1 MDREKGAII
10 IGKLLHISGML
21 QKSGNRMLRPFNL
34 NQQQSSIF
42 FEIAKAGKV
51 KQKDMVNRLSLEKA
65 NVSKV
70 VKKLEIMGLLE
81 ISLTEED
88 KRSCWLSPTPK
99 GLEIHKAC
107 TTMFGAWNEKWL
119 TGVKPEKIDAIIDN
133 LSLLQEIFIQ
143 NTKDQE

>member
-1 MDREKGAII
+1 MDREKGAVI

-21 QKSGNRMLRPFNL
+21 QKNGNRLLQPYNL

-70 VKKLEIMGLLE
+70 VKKLEKMGLLT
-81 ISLTEED
+81 ITPTEED
-88 KRSCWLSPTPK
+88 KRAYWLTPTPEGMK
-99 GLEIHKAC
+99 VHKAC
-107 TTMFGAWNEKWL
+107 KEMFGEWNERWMSGL
-119 TGVKPEKIDAIIDN
+119 APEKLDEIIQN
-133 LSLLQEIFIQ
+133 LAFLQEIFIK
-143 NTKDQE
+143 NTEEQK